1 MNTILDPSPLS
12 VAQGFAA
19 MRQFLEAYWERGGK
33 QSDDIATLLGALAPL
48 NDNKPLDAAQWQ
60 DWLDAIEQ
68 VR

>member
-1 MNTILDPSPLS
+1 MSVISDASPLS

-19 MRQFLEAYWERGGK
+19 MRQFLEAYWERDGK
-33 QSDDIATLLGALAPL
+33 QSDDIAMLLSALAPL